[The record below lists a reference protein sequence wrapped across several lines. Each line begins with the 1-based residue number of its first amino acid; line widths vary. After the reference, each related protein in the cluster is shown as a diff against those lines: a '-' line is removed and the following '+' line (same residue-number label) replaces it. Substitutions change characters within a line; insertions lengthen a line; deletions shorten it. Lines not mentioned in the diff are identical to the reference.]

1 VCSPREAAAMRETLG
16 DECLVVT
23 PGVRPLW
30 AAAGDQ
36 SRIATPSAAL
46 AAGAS
51 HLVVGRPV
59 TAAAVPA
66 DAVERIVAEIEEMS
80 E

>member
-1 VCSPREAAAMRETLG
+1 MMREVLG

-36 SRIATPSAAL
+36 SRIATPFDAL

-59 TAAAVPA
+59 TAADVPSE
-66 DAVERIVAEIEEMS
+66 AVERIVSEIEEMNEWAS
-80 E
+80 G